1 MLFPKCTRAYRFTLV
16 TSDLI
21 SLADVCLMFDLR
33 TYTEKMPDTARYRYH
48 RGDYDG
54 INQEL
59 NSIDW
64 DSQLADKNTEES

>member
-1 MLFPKCTRAYRFTLV
+1 MTNEEGMIANLTYLPGIGL
-16 TSDLI
+16 SDHI
-21 SLADVCLMFDLR
+21 CLMFDLR

-64 DSQLADKNTEES
+64 DSQLPDKNTE